1 MNELMIGDS
10 NLPIPKDETPKM
22 PPGKVINLMDA
33 AEQLAAR

>member
-1 MNELMIGDS
+1 MIGDS